1 MPAYML
7 IRVDADDPAQLK
19 AYQTAT
25 PPIVEQYRGR
35 FIVRGGASV
44 TLEGPAETRRRL
56 VVIEFPALSDAEAFY
71 HSPEYAEARKLREG
85 IGRFEF
91 VAVEGV
97 KL

>member
-7 IRVDADDPAQLK
+7 IRVDIDDPAQLK

-25 PPIVEQYRGR
+25 PPIVEKYRGR

-44 TLEGPAETRRRL
+44 TLEGPAETRRL
-56 VVIEFPALSDAEAFY
+56 VVIEFPTLSDAEAFY
-71 HSPEYAEARKLREG
+71 RSPEYAKARKLREG
-85 IGRFEF
+85 IGSFEF

-97 KL
+97 TL

>member
-25 PPIVEQYRGR
+25 PPIVEKYRGR

-44 TLEGPAETRRRL
+44 TLEGPAEARRL

-71 HSPEYAEARKLREG
+71 RSPEYAEARKLREG

-97 KL
+97 KI